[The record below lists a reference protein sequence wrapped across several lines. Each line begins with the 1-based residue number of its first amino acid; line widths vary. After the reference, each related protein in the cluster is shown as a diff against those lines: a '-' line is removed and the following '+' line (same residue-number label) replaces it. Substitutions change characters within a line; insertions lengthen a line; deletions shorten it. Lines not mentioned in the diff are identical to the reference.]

1 MSYLNNF
8 YFRMLIKSA
17 KMTKNI
23 NNKKEINNIIKLFY
37 DKEPLILPH
46 TWMTYCIDE
55 KWNITYLK
63 LIKKRFIQDTILLVK
78 KLKKIEIS
86 EQIVEECFDKRAIF
100 QNIFEKYDLK
110 RDTTNIFYYND
121 KI

>member
-1 MSYLNNF
+1 
-8 YFRMLIKSA
+8 
-17 KMTKNI
+17 
-23 NNKKEINNIIKLFY
+23 
-37 DKEPLILPH
+37 
-46 TWMTYCIDE
+46 MTYCIDE

-86 EQIVEECFDKRAIF
+86 EQIVEECFDKRSIF

-110 RDTTNIFYYND
+110 RDKTNIFYYND
-121 KI
+121 